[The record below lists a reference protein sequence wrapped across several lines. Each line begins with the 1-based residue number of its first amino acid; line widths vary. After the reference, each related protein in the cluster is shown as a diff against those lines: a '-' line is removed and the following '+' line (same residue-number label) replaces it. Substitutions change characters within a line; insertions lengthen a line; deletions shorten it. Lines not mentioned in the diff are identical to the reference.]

1 MYHMVFTMKHTLFAM
16 AFATMAFSL
25 SVMAFSRA
33 VRDDLCAAGS
43 KQIGGNWY
51 CQAVDAVRYTN
62 VGTSGSY
69 DRVIDMK
76 PDGTCVTESHA
87 FSGPLSPLN
96 EEVRSSSTYLR
107 QYCQLTSHVQVSL
120 HFRGPIQLKQFAVYT
135 PASSTGFERKVKH
148 RSYVGGHRHGHNVHK
163 RESSVQP
170 GQSATATI
178 KGQVVHWA
186 NDWSG
191 GKYSKPR

>member
-1 MYHMVFTMKHTLFAM
+1 MYHMVFTMKHTLFSM
-16 AFATMAFSL
+16 AFATITFSL

-96 EEVRSSSTYLR
+96 EEVCISSSYLSQCCWLTYP
-107 QYCQLTSHVQVSL
+107 VQVSL

-135 PASSTGFERKVKH
+135 PAPSTDFERKVKH
-148 RSYVGGHRHGHNVHK
+148 RRYVGAHRHGHNVHK
-163 RESSVQP
+163 REGSVQP
-170 GQSATATI
+170 NQAVSATI
-178 KGQVVHWA
+178 NGQVVHWT

-191 GKYSKPR
+191 GEYSKSR